1 MGEINTMGE
10 ILVVD
15 DDEKILTATGDA
27 LKAFGYGPVLI
38 NSPQEALALLR
49 KNPHRF
55 DVILLDWKLRSPMDG
70 DIVIKV
76 IQHMF
81 PGFKT
86 PIIFVT
92 AHTRI
97 SSKYLMRLGAYDT
110 LTKPVTAEL
119 LIDTVER
126 ALNKKSQE
134 NPHEQ
139 APAYL
144 SPRDL
149 KRQQMM
155 VKITD
160 AIHSTESFTEAA
172 ERLGVS
178 CRSLYRWLDL
188 TGLRD
193 FYIQKEPKTK

>member
-1 MGEINTMGE
+1 MGE

-15 DDEKILTATGDA
+15 DDEKILIATGAA
-27 LKAFGYGPVLI
+27 LRAYGYEATLS
-38 NSPQEALALLR
+38 NAPQEALALLK
-49 KNPHRF
+49 KNPNRF

-76 IQHMF
+76 IQYMF

-97 SSKYLMRLGAYDT
+97 SSKYLMRLGAFDT
-110 LTKPVTAEL
+110 LAKPVTAEQ
-119 LIDTVER
+119 LIDAVER

-149 KRQQMM
+149 KRQHMM
-155 VKITD
+155 IKITD
-160 AIHSTESFTEAA
+160 AIHSSNSFTEAA
-172 ERLGVS
+172 EQLHVS
-178 CRSLYRWLDL
+178 RRSLYRWLDL
-188 TGLRD
+188 TGLRE
-193 FYIQKEPKTK
+193 FYIQKEPKLK

>member
-1 MGEINTMGE
+1 MGE

-27 LKAFGYGPVLI
+27 LRAFGYETTLM
-38 NSPQEALALLR
+38 NTPQEALLLL
-49 KNPHRF
+49 KQNPHRF
-55 DVILLDWKLRSPMDG
+55 DCILLDWKLRSPMDG
-70 DIVIKV
+70 DIVMKV
-76 IQHMF
+76 IQYMF

-110 LTKPVTAEL
+110 LTKPVTTDQ
-119 LIDTVER
+119 LIDAVER
-126 ALNKKSQE
+126 ALKKREE

-149 KRQQMM
+149 KRQHMM
-155 VKITD
+155 IKITN
-160 AIHSTESFTEAA
+160 AIHSSDSFTEAA
-172 ERLGVS
+172 EQLGVS
-178 CRSLYRWLDL
+178 RRSLYRWLDL
-188 TGLRD
+188 TGLRE
-193 FYIQKEPKTK
+193 FYIQKEPKSK

>member
-1 MGEINTMGE
+1 MGE

-15 DDEKILTATGDA
+15 DDEKILAATGDA
-27 LKAFGYGPVLI
+27 LKAYGYESVLMG
-38 NSPQEALALLR
+38 SPQEALALL
-49 KNPHRF
+49 KKDPHRF
-55 DVILLDWKLRSPMDG
+55 DCILLDWKLRSPMDG

-76 IQHMF
+76 IQYMF

-110 LTKPVTAEL
+110 LAKPVTTDQ
-119 LIDTVER
+119 LIDAVER

-155 VKITD
+155 IKITD
-160 AIHSTESFTEAA
+160 AIHSSDSFTEAA
-172 ERLGVS
+172 EKLCVS
-178 CRSLYRWLDL
+178 RRSLYRWLDL
-188 TGLRD
+188 TGLRE
-193 FYIQKEPKTK
+193 FYIQKEPKSAK